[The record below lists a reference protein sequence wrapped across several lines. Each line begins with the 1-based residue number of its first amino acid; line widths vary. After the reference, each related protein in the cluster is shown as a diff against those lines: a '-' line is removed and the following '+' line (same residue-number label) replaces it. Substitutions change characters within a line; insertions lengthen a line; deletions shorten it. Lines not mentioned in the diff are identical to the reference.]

1 MWVRIVGPCVQQSA
15 RRRSRGCG
23 CIYTTMN
30 TYVYGRAVRGGLPRQ
45 YSSAT
50 PQRGAT
56 RAGSAAAPRDTQGVT
71 KGASVAIGAH
81 GLGSVGSW
89 VLGKLPPQLAT
100 MAGHFVAFLQAYIK
114 GGKLLVREGRV
125 AARLFRRIYLSGHR
139 YTRKERLL
147 MRQSAYDLAK
157 ALPMAGLMLTLGLEI
172 STLVVLRGAPGM
184 LPSQLQR
191 TVVPEFQKIT
201 GTDSTEKA
209 KMNQRATE
217 RLDTMHKVVNDLK
230 DTFANNAVGLSAAS
244 ADEKEALMKFL
255 DDLDDHNS
263 FLCHSDILEMAPLF
277 RRCWTLDQMGRAQLR
292 SIADYIM
299 PSRANVVAP
308 ASMLRFSLRRH
319 IQNLRVDD
327 KDIYWEGVRSLDYE
341 DLFVACNER
350 GLCRRTGQA
359 YNEKLMTPQSK
370 AILRAR
376 LNSWLQLSLNR

>member
-1 MWVRIVGPCVQQSA
+1 MWMRSVVRHSA
-15 RRRSRGCG
+15 GRRLAPGCG
-23 CIYTTMN
+23 CPHWQCA
-30 TYVYGRAVRGGLPRQ
+30 GRAVRLRQ
-45 YSSAT
+45 YSAT

-56 RAGSAAAPRDTQGVT
+56 RTGSAAAPRS
-71 KGASVAIGAH
+71 KIH
-81 GLGSVGSW
+81 NLGSVGGW
-89 VLGKLPPQLAT
+89 VLGKLPPRVVTLT
-100 MAGHFVAFLQAYIK
+100 EHFIAFLRAYIK
-114 GGKLLVREGRV
+114 GGKLLIREGRV
-125 AARLFRRIYLSGHR
+125 AARLFQRIYLSGHR
-139 YTRKERLL
+139 YSRKERLL
-147 MRQSAYDLAK
+147 MRQSAHDLAK

-201 GTDSTEKA
+201 GAESTEVA
-209 KMNQRATE
+209 KMNLRATE
-217 RLDTMHKVVNDLK
+217 RLDKMHTAVNDLK
-230 DTFANNAVGLSAAS
+230 DTFANDAAGLGAAS
-244 ADEKEALMKFL
+244 ADEKAALMKFL
-255 DDLDDHNS
+255 DDLDDHNA

-292 SIADYIM
+292 SVADYIM

-308 ASMLRFSLRRH
+308 ASILRFNLRRRVQH
-319 IQNLRVDD
+319 LRVDD

-359 YNEKLMTPQSK
+359 FNKKLMTPQSK

-376 LNSWLQLSLNR
+376 LNSWLQLSLNRCVHI